1 MLTIILRRLVLR
13 IYRLETENITP
24 TWTDVLNG
32 WKDSLEAMI
41 NTNHIRVPN
50 SVKHFCKELLNFNT
64 FEGETVL
71 ERCMKWYNNFYERYC
86 DLQLAERVQHIEEKI
101 YSSQKLS
108 EMLQGT
114 ENKKRPQDD
123 TNDNEAGPS
132 NEKRSRQDSSCEG
145 AYQDDVEYLFEMYAR
160 DEEEIKAM
168 DVSSVEWEFNY
179 PIHDWLN
186 KVINEQKTMMSQIGS
201 NIASKPLLWRI
212 IDLSYSEVAPS
223 TLSQNDQ
230 VNVRKLI
237 SSALWIGQPNEWTVL
252 VPPAERCLGSLA
264 KLTTKQLKK
273 IAKTVKPNGI
283 HGAVLEIRNILT
295 SSEVEESNPFLIV
308 ENKDESNKNLIREED
323 HLNKDVSYILEL
335 LRYTYE
341 MIDIGIPQRHNSERD
356 IDVFIK
362 STIFSCFNG
371 IVDRHFGETVS
382 RASRDRR
389 RKAID
394 ASSYVEGYHIDWLFT
409 RHDLAK
415 DMTWGREFSL
425 CERAGSRIENHK
437 KILDNTLKV
446 QKTLKDMH
454 KTLIDTIVMTSGG
467 TISKEVLD
475 VIPKMLMPGFL
486 SSRFFIRMILIMYV
500 GAGFYLSAELAE
512 FDIPTAYEEL
522 GGVLKM
528 ARVILQAKRMLF
540 STVTLFASTKE
551 RAEREKFLL
560 GKVLLPDRPKECSSP
575 MKSKNKKCREKI
587 NYERM

>member
-1 MLTIILRRLVLR
+1 MTATLRSKIYNRFLAPDELNVNDYFKKVGAQDWRLKSYLN
-13 IYRLETENITP
+13 YRLETENITP

-71 ERCMKWYNNFYERYC
+71 ERCMKWYNNFYE
-86 DLQLAERVQHIEEKI
+86 Q
-101 YSSQKLS
+101 
-108 EMLQGT
+108 MLQGT

-168 DVSSVEWEFNY
+168 DVR
-179 PIHDWLN
+179 
-186 KVINEQKTMMSQIGS
+186 
-201 NIASKPLLWRI
+201 PLLWRI

-230 VNVRKLI
+230 ENVRKLI

-283 HGAVLEIRNILT
+283 HGSVLEIRNILT

-394 ASSYVEGYHIDWLFT
+394 ASSDVEGYHIDWLFT

-522 GGVLKM
+522 EGVLKM
-528 ARVILQAKRMLF
+528 ARVMLQAKRMLF

-575 MKSKNKKCREKI
+575 MKSKNKKCR
-587 NYERM
+587 